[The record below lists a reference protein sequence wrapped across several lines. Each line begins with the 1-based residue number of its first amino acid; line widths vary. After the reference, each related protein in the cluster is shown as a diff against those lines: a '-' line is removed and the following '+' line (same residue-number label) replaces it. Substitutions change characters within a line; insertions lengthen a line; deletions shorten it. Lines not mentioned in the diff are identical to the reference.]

1 MEQIASSTKII
12 NDKNNEIL
20 KLKQSEE
27 KVRNENNE
35 LYVERDRSKKE
46 Y

>member
-1 MEQIASSTKII
+1 MEQIANNTRII
-12 NDKNNEIL
+12 NDNNNEIL